1 MTRYGLVCLLATLAW
16 SQAASP
22 RPGGTQEKP
31 SAPSSAV
38 QGAATAP
45 NQAPAAPTAAEVPPD
60 AAVITIQGLCASAT
74 AEKAR
79 AADCKTVITRSQF
92 EAMVDAIQPNMPR
105 QVRRR
110 FATSYANALVMSRRA
125 EEMGL
130 DKGPE
135 FDERMRLQRI
145 QVLSQELNKALQEKA
160 SQVSDQQIQDYYH
173 ANLDKFVQVDLDRI
187 YVPKTQKR
195 PVAGAASKDDDDDK
209 KPGAAEVQTSTDD
222 SGKTMQE
229 EADKLRARAAT
240 GADFAKLQ
248 AEAFEVAG
256 NKSNASNVSLGKM
269 RQAALPPSHA
279 SVMQLKAG
287 QVSPVIADQSGYF
300 IYKVKSVDTL
310 PLDEVKEEI
319 RGTLR
324 SQNMQEETR
333 SLQASATSTL
343 DEAYFGPE
351 LPPRAP
357 SGGPG
362 AGPGA
367 SLPAGKPSLAPPGPK

>member
-1 MTRYGLVCLLATLAW
+1 MTRYGLVCLLAALAW
-16 SQAASP
+16 SQVASP
-22 RPGGTQEKP
+22 RPGATQENP
-31 SAPSSAV
+31 NAQTSTA

-45 NQAPAAPTAAEVPPD
+45 NQSPAASATAEVPPD
-60 AAVITIQGLCASAT
+60 AAVITIQGLCASA
-74 AEKAR
+74 ADKAR
-79 AADCKTVITRSQF
+79 AADCKTVITRRQF
-92 EAMVDAIQPNMPR
+92 EAILDAIQPNMPR
-105 QVRRR
+105 PARRR
-110 FATSYANALVMSRRA
+110 FATSYANALVMSQKA

-145 QVLSQELNKALQEKA
+145 QVLSQELNKALQDKA
-160 SQVSDQQIQDYYH
+160 SQISDQQIQDYYQ
-173 ANLDKFVQVDLDRI
+173 ANLDKFVQADLERI
-187 YVPKTQKR
+187 YLPKMPK
-195 PVAGAASKDDDDDK
+195 PPAGEAAAKDDDDK
-209 KPGAAEVQTSTDD
+209 KPGAAQGQKSTEE

-229 EADKLRARAAT
+229 EADKLRARAAA

-256 NKSNASNVSLGKM
+256 IKSNAPNVSLGKI
-269 RQAALPPSHA
+269 RLGALPPSHA
-279 SVMQLKAG
+279 SVMQLKPG

-310 PLDEVKEEI
+310 PLEQVKEEI

-324 SQNMQEETR
+324 SQHMQEETR

-351 LPPRAP
+351 LPPPPRAL
-357 SGGPG
+357 SG
-362 AGPGA
+362 GPGA
-367 SLPAGKPSLAPPGPK
+367 SLPAGKPSPPPPGPK